1 MLRRAFLPNAPARGE
16 LPGAF
21 CCCAPQGG
29 LLRSPGLRLDL
40 FGRMR
45 ELPAHHPPPHP
56 TPHPHTH
63 TAHPPTPPQPP
74 PYIHINAT
82 CPATCPPDRG
92 LLYLRRR
99 AGPADGATPGD
110 AAAQRAG
117 AAGGA
122 AFRLHCLLPLPR
134 AGGAAGGGPQGWGG
148 LEDGVRWGQES
159 AWGGG
164 LAEGCQDAVCSACS
178 TYALHGH
185 VG

>member
-1 MLRRAFLPNAPARGE
+1 MRLRAVSCQAHFVAVRRKGD
-16 LPGAF
+16 
-21 CCCAPQGG
+21 CCAPLACAWTCLGACASH
-29 LLRSPGLRLDL
+29 LLIT
-40 FGRMR
+40 
-45 ELPAHHPPPHP
+45 PHP
-56 TPHPHTH
+56 TPPPTH
-63 TAHPPTPPQPP
+63 TPTQPTPPQPP

-122 AFRLHCLLPLPR
+122 AFRLHCVLPLPR

-164 LAEGCQDAVCSACS
+164 GLQKAARMRCVLHAPRMHCTGMLGS
-178 TYALHGH
+178 T
-185 VG
+185 